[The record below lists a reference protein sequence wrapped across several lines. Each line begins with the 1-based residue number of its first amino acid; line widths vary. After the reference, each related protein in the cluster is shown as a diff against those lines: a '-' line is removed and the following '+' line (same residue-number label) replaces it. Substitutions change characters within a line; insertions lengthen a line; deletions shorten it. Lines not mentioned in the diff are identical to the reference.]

1 MKRIYFDHSATTP
14 TAKEVASVM
23 YEYMS
28 EKFGNPSSVHFFGRE
43 ARKDVTVA
51 RETIA
56 KLIGAEPN
64 ELFFMGCGTEGDN
77 LALKG
82 IAYANRKKGNHIIT
96 SAVEHHAVLHVCEFL
111 EKEGFAVTYL
121 QVDEFGMVNPQD
133 VEKAITDQTILISIM
148 FANNEV
154 GTIQPIKEIGEI
166 AKAKGVY
173 FHTDDVQA
181 VGNYPIDVKDL
192 NVDLLTLSGHK
203 FNGPKGIGALYVRK
217 GVKIAAVQQG
227 GAQERNLRAGTE
239 NVPSIIGLA
248 KAAEI
253 AMATMSEKIAHE
265 TYLRDKLINGIKE
278 KIGYIKL
285 NGHPTKRMPN
295 NVNFSFRFVEGE
307 ALLLSLDLKGIAAS
321 SGSACTSGSLD
332 PSHVLLAMGMSHE
345 VAHGSLRIS
354 LGHSNTEEEIDYC
367 LEVLPQ
373 IIERLRMM
381 SPLSPENM
389 AIEKENCET
398 CSKY

>member
-1 MKRIYFDHSATTP
+1 MFVS
-14 TAKEVASVM
+14 
-23 YEYMS
+23 
-28 EKFGNPSSVHFFGRE
+28 
-43 ARKDVTVA
+43 
-51 RETIA
+51 
-56 KLIGAEPN
+56 
-64 ELFFMGCGTEGDN
+64 
-77 LALKG
+77 
-82 IAYANRKKGNHIIT
+82 
-96 SAVEHHAVLHVCEFL
+96 FL

-121 QVDEFGMVNPQD
+121 PVDEFGMVNPQD

-173 FHTDDVQA
+173 FHTDAVQA

-265 TYLRDKLINGIKE
+265 TYLRDKLIKGIKE

-389 AIEKENCET
+389 VIEKENCET

>member
-1 MKRIYFDHSATTP
+1 
-14 TAKEVASVM
+14 
-23 YEYMS
+23 
-28 EKFGNPSSVHFFGRE
+28 
-43 ARKDVTVA
+43 
-51 RETIA
+51 
-56 KLIGAEPN
+56 
-64 ELFFMGCGTEGDN
+64 
-77 LALKG
+77 
-82 IAYANRKKGNHIIT
+82 
-96 SAVEHHAVLHVCEFL
+96 
-111 EKEGFAVTYL
+111 
-121 QVDEFGMVNPQD
+121 MVNPQD

-173 FHTDDVQA
+173 FHTDAVQA

-389 AIEKENCET
+389 VIEKENCET